1 MILAIQLN
9 SPTLLSKVRA
19 TFVLVD
25 QERVLDCGGDDDGDD
40 DFGRT
45 RTMMRMEITMTEL
58 QFFTQI
64 IFVQLNLPQRK
75 SFWHLKYQMGIRS
88 TFYFFEGCFEEKCHC
103 SC

>member
-1 MILAIQLN
+1 MLTLKITLYWHWQSFLFCPFI
-9 SPTLLSKVRA
+9 LLSKVRA

-75 SFWHLKYQMGIRS
+75 SFLHLKY
-88 TFYFFEGCFEEKCHC
+88 
-103 SC
+103 

>member
-1 MILAIQLN
+1 MLTLEITLYWHWQSFLFCPFI
-9 SPTLLSKVRA
+9 LLSKVRA

-58 QFFTQI
+58 QNVNFYTDHFCPTKFT
-64 IFVQLNLPQRK
+64 PRK
-75 SFWHLKYQMGIRS
+75 SF
-88 TFYFFEGCFEEKCHC
+88 
-103 SC
+103 

>member
-1 MILAIQLN
+1 MLTLEITLYWHWQSFLFC
-9 SPTLLSKVRA
+9 PFTLLSKVRA

-75 SFWHLKYQMGIRS
+75 SFCHLKY
-88 TFYFFEGCFEEKCHC
+88 
-103 SC
+103 